1 MSDNP
6 EEPPAQPP
14 PTPASI
20 RGADYRI
27 IFANHSTMR
36 ITPNELSITFGFV
49 DVVGGATSVQE
60 LATLVLTPHHA
71 KLIALS
77 LTETI
82 KLFEQRFG
90 SISTQFTAPPI
101 DIATFQAAIKKATAN
116 GDPD

>member
-6 EEPPAQPP
+6 EKPPPQPP
-14 PTPASI
+14 QPASI

-27 IFANHSTMR
+27 IFANHSTLR
-36 ITPNELSITFGFV
+36 ITPHELSITFGFV
-49 DVVGGATSVQE
+49 DEVRGGPSVQE
-60 LATLVLTPHHA
+60 LATLVLTPYHA

-90 SISTQFTAPPI
+90 SISTEQFTTPQI
-101 DIATFQAAIKKATAN
+101 DITTLQAAIKKATAN
-116 GDPD
+116 GDAD